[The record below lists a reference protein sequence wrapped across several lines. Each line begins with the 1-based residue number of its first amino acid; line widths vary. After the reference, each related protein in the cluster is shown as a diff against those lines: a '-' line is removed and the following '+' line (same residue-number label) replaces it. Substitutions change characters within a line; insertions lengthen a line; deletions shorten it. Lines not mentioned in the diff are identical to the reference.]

1 MSRRSRRRPPKSIGI
16 VFYVKNRPAFDLT
29 DKIADWLEQHGV
41 GVWFEA
47 ECGAALGGG
56 RRVSPMVDLVRK
68 VDLVLAIG
76 GDGTLLNAARF
87 AAPAEKPLLG
97 VNRGTVGFLT
107 ELTPS
112 GVIQGLERL
121 LNGDFTVEPR
131 MMLDV
136 SVIRKDRVRE
146 RHIGLND
153 AVVKREVSR
162 LLRYNLALDGN
173 YLDSFP
179 ADGVI
184 VATPTGS
191 TAYSLSAGGP
201 VVKPDVNVL
210 LICPICPHR
219 VYGRSLIVNATDRLE
234 ISFHTHV
241 AEGIEEPSDTEGIT
255 LTVDGQTR
263 IVLDAADR
271 VRVQQARHRTHLVRF
286 AGSDFFHVL
295 RSKLA

>member
-1 MSRRSRRRPPKSIGI
+1 MSPAAPRRPPKTIGV
-16 VFYVKNRPAFDLT
+16 VFFVKNRQAFDLT
-29 DKIADWLEQHGV
+29 VRIADWLEAHDV
-41 GVWFEA
+41 EVLLEA
-47 ECGAALGGG
+47 ECGAAMGGD
-56 RRVSPMVDLVRK
+56 RRSVPMDTLVRK
-68 VDLVLAIG
+68 VEFLIAVG
-76 GDGTLLNAARF
+76 GDGTLLNAARH
-87 AAPAEKPLLG
+87 AARAETPLLG

-107 ELTPS
+107 GVTPH
-112 GVIQGLERL
+112 GVVAGLERVL
-121 LNGDFTVEPR
+121 RGEFQVEPR
-131 MMLDV
+131 MMVDV
-136 SVIRKDRVRE
+136 RVMRNQKVHE

-162 LLRYNLALDGN
+162 LLRYNLALNGS

-201 VVKPDVNVL
+201 VVKPDVSVL

-219 VYGRSLIVNATDRLE
+219 VYGRSLIVNARDRLE
-234 ISFHTHV
+234 ISFHKHV
-241 AEGIEEPSDTEGIT
+241 GEGADEPSEMDGIT

-263 IVLDAADR
+263 SVLEPSDR
-271 VRVQQARHRTHLVRF
+271 VLVQRSRYHTQLVRF
-286 AGSDFFHVL
+286 ADTDFFQVL